1 MLEVVRGIIYNKLVM
16 SKYIGNRK
24 FYYHALRLTIPIMVQ
39 NAISNFVG
47 LLDNLMIGRLGTNA
61 LSGVSIANQM
71 LFIYYLLIFGAIAG
85 VGIFT
90 AQYHGMK
97 DEEGVKRTF
106 QFKLVMNL
114 ILTVV
119 AVVFF
124 FIFGKGLI
132 GTFLHGEGLKSDAQE
147 TLRIGVD
154 YMNVMLIGLFPYA
167 IAMAYAGTL
176 RETGETAV
184 PMKASFAAVIV
195 NLVGNFL
202 LIYGYFGLPALGAVG
217 AAIATVI
224 SRVVELVILAVY
236 TGKHSSVH
244 TFIIGAFRKFDI
256 SRDLALKY
264 FVKSIPLMLNETLW
278 AAGMTVMN
286 QSYSYRSLNAVAA
299 LNIESTL
306 WNLLGVA
313 FLAMGEGVGI
323 IIGHT
328 LGSGDIKKARDD
340 SIKLVVFTVFW
351 GVVFG
356 IIQIS
361 LSTFFP
367 VLYNTSAEVRS
378 MAAQLI
384 VVFGCLMPVMAYAH
398 ASYFIIRAGGR
409 AGITFLFDSCF
420 VWVIS
425 VPVAYILSRFTDINV
440 IMLVAIVQSL
450 EIPKAVI
457 GGIMVHSGIWARR
470 IVGPKEKT
478 EEKTA

>member
-1 MLEVVRGIIYNKLVM
+1 VLEVARGFIYNGQAM
-16 SKYIGNRK
+16 SKYIGDRK
-24 FYYHALRLTIPIMVQ
+24 FYYHALRLTIPMMVQ
-39 NAISNFVG
+39 YAISNFVG

-71 LFIYYLLIFGAIAG
+71 LFVYYLLIFGAIAG

-97 DEEGVKRTF
+97 DEEGVRKTF

-114 ILTVV
+114 ILT
-119 AVVFF
+119 AAAIAFF
-124 FIFGKGLI
+124 LIAGKALI
-132 GTFLHGEGLKSDAQE
+132 GTFLHGEGLKADAEE
-147 TLRIGVD
+147 TLKIGVS
-154 YMNVMLIGLFPYA
+154 YMNVMVTGLIPYSV
-167 IAMAYAGTL
+167 AMAYAGTL

-184 PMKASFAAVIV
+184 PMKASFAAVLV
-195 NLVGNFL
+195 NLAGNFL

-217 AAIATVI
+217 AAVATVI

-236 TGKHSSVH
+236 TRTHSGVH
-244 TFIIGAFRKFDI
+244 TFIIGAFKKFNI
-256 SRDLALKY
+256 SRELAIKF
-264 FVKSIPLMLNETLW
+264 FVKSLPLMCNETLW
-278 AAGMTVMN
+278 AAGTTFMN
-286 QSYSYRSLNAVAA
+286 QCYSYRSLNAVAA

-323 IIGHT
+323 IIGHE
-328 LGSGDIKKARDD
+328 LGSGDIKKARED
-340 SIKLVVFTVFW
+340 SVKLVAFTVFW
-351 GVVFG
+351 GVIFG

-361 LSTFFP
+361 VSPFFP
-367 VLYNTSAEVRS
+367 RLYNTSPEVMD
-378 MAAQLI
+378 MAGRFI
-384 VVFGCLMPVMAYAH
+384 IVFGCLMPVMAYAH

-409 AGITFLFDSCF
+409 VGITFLFDSCF

-425 VPVAYILSRFTDINV
+425 VPTAFILSRFTSINV

-450 EIPKAVI
+450 ELPKAVI

-470 IVGPKEKT
+470 IVGAK
-478 EEKTA
+478 

>member
-1 MLEVVRGIIYNKLVM
+1 
-16 SKYIGNRK
+16 
-24 FYYHALRLTIPIMVQ
+24 MVQ

-47 LLDNLMIGRLGTNA
+47 LLDNLIIGRLGTNA

-71 LFIYYLLIFGAIAG
+71 LFVYYLLIFGTIAG

-97 DEEGVKRTF
+97 NEEGVRRTF
-106 QFKLVMNL
+106 QFKLIMNL
-114 ILTVV
+114 ILT
-119 AVVFF
+119 ALAIAFF
-124 FIFGKGLI
+124 LMFGKALI
-132 GTFLHGEGLKSDAQE
+132 GTFLHGEGLRSDAEE
-147 TLRIGVD
+147 TLRIGAD
-154 YMNVMLIGLFPYA
+154 YMHVMLIGLIPYSV
-167 IAMAYAGTL
+167 AMAYAGTL

-202 LIYGYFGLPALGAVG
+202 LIYGYFGLPAMGAVG
-217 AAIATVI
+217 AATATVI

-236 TGKHSSVH
+236 TKKHSSVH
-244 TFIIGAFRKFDI
+244 TFIVGAFRKFDI
-256 SRDLALKY
+256 SRELALKY
-264 FVKSIPLMLNETLW
+264 FVKSLPLMCNETLW
-278 AAGMTVMN
+278 ACGMTVMN
-286 QSYSYRSLNAVAA
+286 QSYSYRSLSAVAA

-306 WNLLGVA
+306 WNFLGVA

-328 LGSGDIKKARDD
+328 LGSGDIEKARAD
-340 SIKLVVFTVFW
+340 SVKLVVFTVFW

-356 IIQIS
+356 LIQIG
-361 LSTFFP
+361 LSPYFP
-367 VLYNTSAEVRS
+367 RLYNTSAEVKD
-378 MAAQLI
+378 MAGRFI

-409 AGITFLFDSCF
+409 VGITFLFDSCF

-425 VPVAYILSRFTDINV
+425 VPTAFILSRFTEINV
-440 IMLVAIVQSL
+440 VLLVAIVQSL
-450 EIPKAVI
+450 ELPKAVI

-470 IVGPKEKT
+470 IV
-478 EEKTA
+478 AR

>member
-1 MLEVVRGIIYNKLVM
+1 M
-16 SKYIGNRK
+16 SKYIGDRK

-39 NAISNFVG
+39 NAISNFVT

-71 LFIYYLLIFGAIAG
+71 VFIYYLLIFGAIAG
-85 VGIFT
+85 VGLFT

-97 DEEGVKRTF
+97 DEEGVRRTF

-114 ILTVV
+114 IVTIA
-119 AVVFF
+119 AVLFF
-124 FIFGKGLI
+124 FFFGRGLI
-132 GTFLHGEGLKSDAQE
+132 GSFLHGEGLKSDAEE

-154 YMNVMLIGLFPYA
+154 YLNVMLVGFFPYS

-184 PMKASFAAVIV
+184 PMKASFAAFMV

-202 LIYGYFGLPALGAVG
+202 LIYGYFGLPAMGAVG
-217 AAIATVI
+217 AAVATDI

-256 SRDLALKY
+256 SRDLAFKY
-264 FVKSIPLMLNETLW
+264 FIKSLPLMFNETLW
-278 AAGMTVMN
+278 AAGTTFMN
-286 QSYSYRSLNAVAA
+286 QCYSYRSLNAVAA

-306 WNLLGVA
+306 WNMLGVA

-328 LGSGDIKKARDD
+328 LGSGDIKKAREE
-340 SIKLVVFTVFW
+340 SIKLVAFTVFW
-351 GVVFG
+351 GVLFG
-356 IIQIS
+356 IIQIC
-361 LSTFFP
+361 LSPFFP
-367 VLYNTSAEVRS
+367 KLYNTSAEVRD
-378 MAAQLI
+378 MASRFI

-420 VWVIS
+420 VWVFS
-425 VPVAYILSRFTDINV
+425 VPAAYMLSRFTDINV

-470 IVGPKEKT
+470 IVGLKDNT
-478 EEKTA
+478 EEKTAKA